1 MSGSKIEIKQDISP
15 SVAANI
21 DYIRSQIGYSMDVTI
36 KELLLANGQPA
47 ALVHLDGLVDKLLL
61 GRGVIA
67 PLLQADKVGPFTMAE
82 AATRIIRVSSDKIET
97 DMAKLVAGVL
107 QGLVALFL
115 EGSQSAVLIELIQWP
130 QRSVAEPAT
139 DVVMRGPREGFIE
152 GLRSN
157 VALLRRKIH
166 HPDFQV
172 EMLRLGRYTQTDIA
186 LVYVGSIV
194 SRDVLAELKGR
205 LQRIDVDAILDSG
218 YIEQYIQDTPY
229 SLFPTVGTAEKPDLA
244 AARVL
249 EGRVAL
255 LVDGSPIV
263 LTVPMLFVEGLQNP
277 DDYYT
282 RFYYAAWLRIIRTIA
297 FFISILLPGFFVA
310 ATSYH
315 QQLIP
320 FRLLI
325 SIAVEESQT
334 PFSVGMSLLL
344 IGLSFE
350 ILREAGI
357 RLPKPAGQAISIVGA
372 LVMGQAAVSAG
383 LISAAV
389 LIVLALT
396 AVASFVTVPFVD
408 VSTIT
413 RLIFLALGWFM
424 GFFGLMLGLVFLLMY
439 LCSLET
445 FGVPYFSPF
454 APLNFQG
461 LKDSVIRFPLW
472 KLKFRPVQLS
482 PNRRRMSD
490 WHNSGGDDES

>member
-1 MSGSKIEIKQDISP
+1 MSGSKIEIKQSISP

-21 DYIRSQIGYSMDVTI
+21 DYIRSQMGYSMDVTI
-36 KELLLANGQPA
+36 KELVLGNGQTA

-61 GRGVIA
+61 ARGVIA
-67 PLLQADKVGPFTMAE
+67 PLLQADQVGPFTMAE
-82 AATRIIRVSSDKIET
+82 VATRILRVSSDKIET
-97 DMAKLVAGVL
+97 DMAKLVGGVL

-115 EGSQSAVLIELIQWP
+115 EGSESAAMIELIQWP
-130 QRSVAEPAT
+130 QRSVGEPAT

-194 SRDVLAELKGR
+194 NRHVLAELQER

-249 EGRVAL
+249 EGRVAIV
-255 LVDGSPIV
+255 VDGSPIV

-297 FFISILLPGFFVA
+297 LFISILLPGFFVA

-325 SIAVEESQT
+325 SIAVEEAQT

-396 AVASFVTVPFVD
+396 AIASFVTVPFVD
-408 VSTIT
+408 VSTIV
-413 RLIFLALGWFM
+413 RVIFLALGWLM

-454 APLNFQG
+454 APLSFQG

-472 KLKFRPVQLS
+472 KLKFRPAQLS
-482 PNRRRMSD
+482 LNRRRMSD
-490 WHNSGGDDES
+490 WRNSGGGDES